1 MERMVKPG
9 NVVGIRFYSEL
20 RGKTIPQGKELAQSP
35 VASTIIAPFYT
46 QQWNNLSLD
55 NAGSAIASL
64 NSDSVSS

>member
-1 MERMVKPG
+1 MERMVKAG
-9 NVVGIRFYSEL
+9 NVAEIRFYSEL
-20 RGKTIPQGKELAQSP
+20 RGKTIPHGNELAQRP
-35 VASTIIAPFYT
+35 VASTITAPFYT